1 MSWAFSPL
9 LPASAELQSAPPAFP
24 GYVKIYMG
32 AGPGWVYKPVKVWM
46 GSSWEIKPA
55 KWYNTA
61 NTTWVITS
69 GT

>member
-1 MSWAFSPL
+1 MFLFQPL
-9 LPASAELQSAPPAFP
+9 LPAAELLASQP

-32 AGPGWVYKPVKVWM
+32 AGPEWVYKPVKVWS
-46 GSSWEIKPA
+46 GTQWEIKPA

-61 NTTWVITS
+61 TTTWTITT

>member
-1 MSWAFSPL
+1 MSWAYQPL
-9 LPASAELQSAPPAFP
+9 LPAATELTSALP

-55 KWYNTA
+55 KWYDTA
-61 NTTWVITS
+61 TTSWKITN
-69 GT
+69 GV

>member
-1 MSWAFSPL
+1 MSWAYSPL
-9 LPASAELQSAPPAFP
+9 LPAAAELQSAVP

-32 AGPGWVYKPVKVWM
+32 TQWVYKPVKVWD
-46 GSSWEIKPA
+46 GSQWVIKPA

-61 NTTWVITS
+61 NSTWVTTR